1 MKKKYEIT
9 FLKTL
14 IVFGIAFFFNI
25 LRKPP
30 IKDWLIVFFLK
41 GYISSFLDVIVVKKG
56 YVAYPVNLFKAFNI
70 SVVFSYLLYP
80 VICVYFNKA
89 TKQSNILVVLFKN
102 VLFTTPMVLA
112 ETWLEK
118 HTNLIKYKKGWNWR
132 HSYASIFGTFLAV
145 RTIAYIINTIARK
158 KI

>member
-1 MKKKYEIT
+1 MADCILPKRIY
-9 FLKTL
+9 FL
-14 IVFGIAFFFNI
+14 IPGRNC
-25 LRKPP
+25 RKER
-30 IKDWLIVFFLK
+30 LCE
-41 GYISSFLDVIVVKKG
+41 
-56 YVAYPVNLFKAFNI
+56 LFKAFNI
-70 SVVFSYLLYP
+70 SAVFGYLLYP
-80 VICVYFNKA
+80 VICVYFIKA